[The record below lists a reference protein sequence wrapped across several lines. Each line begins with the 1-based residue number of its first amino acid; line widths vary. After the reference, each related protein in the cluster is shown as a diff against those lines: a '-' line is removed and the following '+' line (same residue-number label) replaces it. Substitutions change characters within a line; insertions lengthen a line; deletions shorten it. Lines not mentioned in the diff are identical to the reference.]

1 MYSMHMCF
9 CTVASATVPPCFQ
22 AFLLSCPRDPRSTSS
37 HTHTLGHV
45 LHSLVHGKSGGTVG
59 YVHVPD
65 MDEAGFAEF
74 HRLFLLESQREALI
88 VDIRWN
94 EGGLGRCITA
104 TWTWICRCSPAW
116 PASAVIPL

>member
-1 MYSMHMCF
+1 M
-9 CTVASATVPPCFQ
+9 
-22 AFLLSCPRDPRSTSS
+22 
-37 HTHTLGHV
+37 
-45 LHSLVHGKSGGTVG
+45 HSLVHGKSGGTVG

-94 EGGLGRCITA
+94 EGGLGRCIFCHVDVDLSVFA
-104 TWTWICRCSPAW
+104 RMACVCRYP
-116 PASAVIPL
+116 P